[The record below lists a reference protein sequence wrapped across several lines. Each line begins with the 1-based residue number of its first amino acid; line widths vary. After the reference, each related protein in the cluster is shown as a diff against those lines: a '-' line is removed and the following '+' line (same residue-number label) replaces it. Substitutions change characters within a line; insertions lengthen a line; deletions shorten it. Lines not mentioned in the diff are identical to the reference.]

1 MNQVFHHHRVM
12 VVCIFFVVH
21 FTLGCTTVVP
31 VSPIGADEGHGLLFG
46 NMQLVWNETE
56 DSEGFKQPVDMK
68 WWIEEETQGKRYL
81 TAYIPTQGPFTLKL
95 PAGSYRVREI
105 SFYSR
110 RGIWHSA
117 LPTTFQIQPR
127 GCTSLGAW
135 KLQLQTGFFG
145 GWVTREVNSQEPPPQ
160 GFQRVVMPDDCT
172 TAQASLDASVRR
184 PVKLTF
190 HARGS
195 GRF

>member
-1 MNQVFHHHRVM
+1 MGHLGKEEIYEPGIPSSRGYGG
-12 VVCIFFVVH
+12 VH
-21 FTLGCTTVVP
+21 FLRGAFTLGCTTVVP

-127 GCTSLGAW
+127 GLS
-135 KLQLQTGFFG
+135 
-145 GWVTREVNSQEPPPQ
+145 
-160 GFQRVVMPDDCT
+160 
-172 TAQASLDASVRR
+172 
-184 PVKLTF
+184 
-190 HARGS
+190 
-195 GRF
+195 